1 MKDSSKNIINLINLL
16 HPIQRNANSK
26 GVDKSFKLIK
36 DKILT
41 KSKIHNYKSG
51 LKIEDWEVP
60 KRWELKNAFIKI
72 RMEKL

>member
-41 KSKIHNYKSG
+41 NQKYIIISQ
-51 LKIEDWEVP
+51 V
-60 KRWELKNAFIKI
+60 
-72 RMEKL
+72 